1 MCLLLVF
8 VGILETL
15 MSRIQMREK
24 PKVIDITRKIGT
36 VETLTEARIN
46 CTLEEKVTHW
56 TSVWGWVRG
65 EGGRED
71 VIKVWVIGSTVQ

>member
-24 PKVIDITRKIGT
+24 PKVIDLTRKIGT

-65 EGGRED
+65 EVGRED

>member
-24 PKVIDITRKIGT
+24 PKVIDLTRKIGT